1 MFPDLAQYIGVFV
14 VSIPDQLTV
23 CITKPVLPHFPFQK
37 AQLAYQV
44 VAVFGFIVMGIHT
57 NKICKLFVGSVIRGG
72 SGTYP
77 ETSFFS
83 RFFFWR

>member
-1 MFPDLAQYIGVFV
+1 MFPDLAQYVGVFV
-14 VSIPDQLTV
+14 VCIPDQLAV
-23 CITKPVLPHFPFQK
+23 CITKPVLPHFAFQK

-57 NKICKLFVGSVIRGG
+57 NKICELLVGSVIWGR

-77 ETSFFS
+77 ETSFRS
-83 RFFFWR
+83 RAFFFL